1 MEYVTGLNYI
11 MYKLF
16 SFLWKYWVYI
26 FIPIFICDC
35 TLSYCVDIHSKRRI
49 VGGYFLY
56 VFNEGGELYYVN
68 KGIWDLASD
77 GGVFKGTI
85 QEIGWNKDWIVARVE
100 RQGLPRV
107 DPSGW
112 FVLEVKKGRV
122 ISPITYEN
130 LAKNTNWAS
139 IKCVP
144 ASESYKSLVVF
155 EGLQ

>member
-49 VGGYFLY
+49 VRGYFLHAFY
-56 VFNEGGELYYVN
+56 EGGELYYVH
-68 KGIWDLASD
+68 KGIWDDSG
-77 GGVFKGTI
+77 GGVFDGVI
-85 QEIGWNKDWIVARVE
+85 EEIGWNNKWIVARVK
-100 RQGLPRV
+100 RLAGI

-112 FVLEVKKGRV
+112 YVLEVKMGRV
-122 ISPITYEN
+122 MSPITYEN

-144 ASESYKSLVVF
+144 ASEAYKSLVVF